1 MLCTGS
7 PVPHRASVLPLC
19 LEYSYIIAANI
30 RKGGRELVLPAV
42 PGYMALCENQFCIYD
57 LYSSVP
63 DAVHPPD
70 PFHLVA
76 GFQRFRNALCICH
89 LLYQPKKKFFCLS
102 VNIHKIGIQF
112 TAGQQIGIS
121 STVALSEIAEMPLSP
136 YPDWLLFRLIVPG
149 NQIIVTDQ
157 FIFQP
162 CAFIGN
168 AF

>member
-1 MLCTGS
+1 MEKINLTGVS
-7 PVPHRASVLPLC
+7 GWTDKKSC
-19 LEYSYIIAANI
+19 WTIYI

-70 PFHLVA
+70 PFHLIV

-89 LLYQPKKKFFCLS
+89 LFYQSFEHLLCLP
-102 VNIHKIGIQF
+102 VNICKIGIQF

-121 STVALSEIAEMPLSP
+121 HTVALSEIAEMPLPP
-136 YPDWLLFRLIVPG
+136 YPDWLAPAHHPRQSDNSL
-149 NQIIVTDQ
+149 
-157 FIFQP
+157 QP
-162 CAFIGN
+162 AHTSAPCVHR
-168 AF
+168 